1 MQASRSAVTRG
12 LAPCLAA
19 PASLSRPR
27 GASHVHPDRTDPQ
40 SLDAQIPPRPDG
52 DGRGHVRGAR
62 PISGRALAAR
72 QGAHGAAG
80 GDRRLFRQRLHLGDQ
95 GRRRVAALEARGA
108 RSGDRILPL
117 GRAADRDRWRR
128 RGRERRILRREGFRD
143 GRGDQGADR
152 DPGEAGGGGRRRR
165 HHLQGL
171 PRGNRLS
178 QDEGRVLRLP
188 LLDGDAETRNR
199 EPAQALP
206 AGRSGGGIVRG
217 LTAHGPSCRGCPMF
231 YHWLFLSLF
240 VLMWGGWFALWN
252 VMAFRVK
259 EAAQSE
265 GRLSRLTHA
274 VPLLVAA
281 YLLFARVPVPLLND
295 RFIPPAIWSATLGA
309 ALTFAGLAFS
319 IWARFVIAG
328 NWSSY
333 VEFKR

>member
-62 PISGRALAAR
+62 PVSGRALAAR
-72 QGAHGAAG
+72 EGAHGAAG
-80 GDRRLFRQRLHLGDQ
+80 GDRRLFRQRLHLGHQ
-95 GRRRVAALEARGA
+95 GRGRVAAPATRGA
-108 RSGDRILPL
+108 RSGDRILPFR
-117 GRAADRDRWRR
+117 RAADRDRRR
-128 RGRERRILRREGFRD
+128 RRDSERRIFQPEGRRD
-143 GRGDQGADR
+143 GRSDQGTDR
-152 DPGEAGGGGRRRR
+152 DAGEAGCGRRRRR

-171 PRGNRLS
+171 PRRNRLPD
-178 QDEGRVLRLP
+178 DEGRVLRLP
-188 LLDGDAETRNR
+188 VVDGYAEAWNR
-199 EPAQALP
+199 ESSQALP
-206 AGRSGGGIVRG
+206 AGHSGGGIVRG

-240 VLMWGGWFALWN
+240 GLMWGGWFALWN

-265 GRLSRLTHA
+265 GSLSRLTHI

-309 ALTFAGLAFS
+309 A
-319 IWARFVIAG
+319 
-328 NWSSY
+328 
-333 VEFKR
+333 